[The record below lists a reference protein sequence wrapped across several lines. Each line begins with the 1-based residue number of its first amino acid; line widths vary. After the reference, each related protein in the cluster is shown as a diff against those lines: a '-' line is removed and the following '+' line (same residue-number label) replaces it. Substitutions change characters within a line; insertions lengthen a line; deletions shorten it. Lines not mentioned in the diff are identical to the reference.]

1 MPKATT
7 FRSDQP
13 AGTPRLLG
21 LGLFDGGAV
30 IANVGSIGVIG
41 IAGFALNLCVARFY
55 GLEGLG
61 VFSQALAIFLILG
74 QACAGG
80 FAFSTL
86 HHFSHV
92 GPKSPDARDHI
103 LGSTLPVVLVGGMI
117 ALILWLFADGIG
129 WVFGSETVAAILPLV
144 GIATLLFG
152 LNKVGGMALNGMGHL
167 KAFALTQAIRL
178 PLMLMALLVLVW
190 WEAPLQNIGWIFV
203 TSELILL
210 LIIIGFLMGWTPT
223 TSFSFRKIMAVVQ
236 RESHRGW
243 RGFMIGLLADINTRV
258 DILVL
263 SVFLT
268 DRLVGIYA
276 FGALMA
282 EGVRMLP
289 TALQNVVN
297 PRLPSLIAG
306 KSREGL
312 TDLYRRLA
320 RYGRPVLLLAAAFG
334 IVFILLIA
342 PGLMNIDDNRQSALV
357 FTVIAL
363 GIVAA
368 APAIALDQIFSQA
381 GAPGLQVRFFG
392 MLVGAN
398 LALNLA
404 LVPVLGMVGAALATA
419 SVEGLRWS
427 LLNRL
432 LGRHLGLH
440 LWGGVR

>member
-1 MPKATT
+1 MPKAATL
-7 FRSDQP
+7 RSGQSS
-13 AGTPRLLG
+13 GTPRLFG
-21 LGLFDGGAV
+21 PGLFDGGAV
-30 IANVGSIGVIG
+30 IANIGSVGVIG
-41 IAGFALNLCVARFY
+41 IAGFALNLCMARFY

-86 HHFSHV
+86 HHFSNV
-92 GPKSPDARDHI
+92 GPQSPDARFYI
-103 LGSTLPVVLVGGMI
+103 LGATLPVGLVGGMI
-117 ALILWLFADGIG
+117 AFFLWLFADTIG
-129 WVFGSETVAAILPLV
+129 WVLGSETVAAILPLV

-178 PLMLMALLVLVW
+178 PLMLTALFLLV
-190 WEAPLQNIGWIFV
+190 WEDAPLQSIGWIFV

-210 LIIIGFLMGWTPT
+210 AIIIGFLAGWTPS
-223 TSFSFRKIMAVVQ
+223 TSLSFEKIIAVVQ

-243 RGFMIGLLADINTRV
+243 RGFMIGLLADVNTRV

-263 SVFLT
+263 SVFLS

-282 EGVRMLP
+282 EGIRMLP
-289 TALQNVVN
+289 TALQNVIN

-312 TDLYRRLA
+312 ADLYRRLA
-320 RYGRPVLLLAAAFG
+320 RYGRPVLLLAATFG

-357 FTVIAL
+357 FAVIAL

-381 GAPGLQVRFFG
+381 GSPGLQARFFG

-404 LVPVLGMVGAALATA
+404 LVPVLGMVGAAVATA
-419 SVEGLRWS
+419 AVEGLRWR

-432 LGRHLGLH
+432 TGRHLGLH
-440 LWGGVR
+440 LWASAS

>member
-1 MPKATT
+1 MPKAATL
-7 FRSDQP
+7 RSDQP
-13 AGTPRLLG
+13 AVTSRLLG

-30 IANVGSIGVIG
+30 IANIGSVGVIG
-41 IAGFALNLCVARFY
+41 IAGFALNLCMARFY

-86 HHFSHV
+86 HHFSNV
-92 GPKSPDARDHI
+92 GPRSPDARFHI
-103 LGSTLPVVLVGGMI
+103 LGATLPVALVGTMI
-117 ALILWLFADGIG
+117 AFALWLFADGIG
-129 WVFGSETVAAILPLV
+129 WILGSETVAAILPLV

-178 PLMLMALLVLVW
+178 PLMLTALFVLVW
-190 WEAPLQNIGWIFV
+190 REAPLQNIGWIFV

-210 LIIIGFLMGWTPT
+210 VIIIGFLVGWTPS
-223 TSFSFRKIMAVVQ
+223 TSFSFQKIASVMQ

-263 SVFLT
+263 SVFLS

-297 PRLPSLIAG
+297 PKLPSLIADR
-306 KSREGL
+306 SREGL
-312 TDLYRRLA
+312 ADLYRRLA

-342 PGLMNIDDNRQSALV
+342 PGLMNFDDNRQSALV

-392 MLVGAN
+392 LLVGAN

-404 LVPVLGMVGAALATA
+404 LVPLLGMVGAALATA
-419 SVEGLRWS
+419 TVEGLRRS

-432 LGRHLGLH
+432 LTRHLGLP
-440 LWGGVR
+440 LWRGMS